1 MSIYNKNNKFV
12 SYLMILISLFI
23 LVLFTSDKI
32 KQIYQN
38 IDLKDT
44 YTINLNDK
52 KTKLNELNKLKN
64 SLANSKADLE
74 KYNVTIKEDEL
85 IDYIY
90 SSIEKTNNRNGV
102 SIVKNVTI
110 SEPTETELW
119 FKETSIN
126 VNLRVPSEDKLK
138 EIINLFLSKNSKY
151 HFYIS
156 SFSYPMWET
165 QENFSVS
172 LPLKI
177 LHK

>member
-1 MSIYNKNNKFV
+1 MSINSKNNKFV
-12 SYLMILISLFI
+12 SYLTILISLFI

-38 IDLKDT
+38 IDLKET
-44 YTINLNDK
+44 YNISLEDK
-52 KTKLNELNKLKN
+52 KTKLNELNTLKN
-64 SLANSKADLE
+64 SLTSSKADLD
-74 KYNVTIKEDEL
+74 KFIVTIKEDEV

-90 SSIEKTNNRNGV
+90 SSIEDTNDQTWV

-110 SEPTETELW
+110 SEPKETELW
-119 FKETSIN
+119 FNETLIN
-126 VNLRVPSEDKLK
+126 INMRVPNEEKLK
-138 EIINLFLSKNSKY
+138 KIIQLFLSKNSKY
-151 HFYIS
+151 NFYIT
-156 SFSYPMWET
+156 SFSYPYGES